1 MDWKENLSVS
11 QSNYISFLILPWGKG
26 GIGDCQKTGFEE
38 YSLMSFANSNVKIH
52 TKLNIS
58 NSTRFI

>member
-11 QSNYISFLILPWGKG
+11 QSNYISFLILPWEKG

-38 YSLMSFANSNVKIH
+38 YSLIH
-52 TKLNIS
+52 LQIVM
-58 NSTRFI
+58 